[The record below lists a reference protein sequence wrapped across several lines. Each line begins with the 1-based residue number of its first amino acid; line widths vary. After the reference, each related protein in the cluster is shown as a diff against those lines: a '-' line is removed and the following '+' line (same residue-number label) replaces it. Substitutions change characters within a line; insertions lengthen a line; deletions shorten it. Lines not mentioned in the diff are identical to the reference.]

1 MAPKNKFLN
10 TQSSIAVNNEAT
22 SASDL
27 STTDNELETG
37 SENQES
43 KSSIDEDAFVNS
55 VNDAEEI
62 ETGIKDNQEISD

>member
-1 MAPKNKFLN
+1 MEPKNNFLN

-22 SASDL
+22 RASDL